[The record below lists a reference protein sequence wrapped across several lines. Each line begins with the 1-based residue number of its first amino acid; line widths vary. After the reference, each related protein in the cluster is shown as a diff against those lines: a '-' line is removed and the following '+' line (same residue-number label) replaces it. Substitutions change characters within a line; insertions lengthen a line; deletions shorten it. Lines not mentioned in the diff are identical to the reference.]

1 MKADKLVDMMKGE
14 LSKQGNEIDWR
25 WKAVEAR
32 NAEFDGMFYFGV
44 QTTGIFCRPS
54 CASRSPKRQNVAFFS
69 SPNEAEQAGFRA
81 CLRCKPKNEYFPGQS
96 AILIHKT
103 FEMLRSDEA
112 EIPTVDELSRRLD
125 VSSGHLQKTFR
136 AILGLT
142 PKEVT
147 DMMRIE
153 NFKRNVKKA
162 DVTTSLYDSGF
173 GSSRSLYEKAGEK
186 LGMTP
191 ATYKKGGMG
200 MKINYTVGDSPIGK
214 LLVAATDKGICAV
227 SFGETEDELKNELE
241 QEFFAAELAK
251 DDEKLKDAVKTIL
264 KGMNGER
271 TILSLPLD
279 IRGTAFQM
287 RVWSELRKIPFGE
300 TRSYG
305 EIAEE
310 IGNPKAVRA
319 VARACATNP
328 VALVNPCHRVI
339 GADGKLSGYKWGI
352 ERKAELLTME
362 SSLKTTTK

>member
-1 MKADKLVDMMKGE
+1 MKE
-14 LSKQGNEIDWR
+14 QFSKQGNEIDWR

-32 NAEFDGMFYFGV
+32 NGEFDGLFYFGV
-44 QTTGIFCRPS
+44 QTTGVFCRPS
-54 CASRSPKRQNVAFFS
+54 CSSRSQKRQNVAFFTTTG
-69 SPNEAEQAGFRA
+69 EAEMAGFRA
-81 CLRCKPKNEYFPGQS
+81 CLRCKPKSEYYPGPA
-96 AILIHKT
+96 AILIQKAFEVLKSDKT
-103 FEMLRSDEA
+103 
-112 EIPTVDELSRRLD
+112 EILTVDELSRRLE
-125 VSSGHLQKTFR
+125 VSPGHLQKIFKL
-136 AILGLT
+136 IVGLT

-162 DVTTSLYDSGF
+162 DVTSSLYDSGF

-191 ATYKKGGMG
+191 ATYKKGGKS
-200 MKINYTVGDSPIGK
+200 MKINYTAADSPIGK
-214 LLVAATDKGICAV
+214 LMVAATEKGICSV
-227 SFGETEDELKNELE
+227 SFGDTADELKNELE
-241 QEFFAAELAK
+241 QEFFAAEIRN
-251 DDEKLKDAVKTIL
+251 DDTTLKDAVAAIL

-287 RVWSELRKIPFGE
+287 RVWSELRKIPYGE

-305 EIAEE
+305 QIAEKL
-310 IGNPKAVRA
+310 GNPKAVRA

-328 VALVNPCHRVI
+328 IALVNPCHRVI

-352 ERKAELLTME
+352 ERKAQILEKE
-362 SSLKTTTK
+362 KAKKNAIG

>member
-1 MKADKLVDMMKGE
+1 MTNGK
-14 LSKQGNEIDWR
+14 LSKQRDDSDWR
-25 WKAVEAR
+25 WKVVEAR
-32 NAEFDGMFYFGV
+32 NGEFDGLFYFGV

-54 CASRSPKRQNVAFFS
+54 CSSRSPNRQNVAFFS
-69 SPNEAEQAGFRA
+69 TPNEAEKAGFRA
-81 CLRCKPKNEYFPGQS
+81 CLRCKPKHEYFPGP
-96 AILIHKT
+96 AAMLIEKA
-103 FEMLRSDEA
+103 FEILRSDEA
-112 EIPTVDELSRRLD
+112 EIPTVDELSQRLG
-125 VSSGHLQKTFR
+125 VSAGHLQKTFR

-153 NFKRNVKKA
+153 NFKKNVKNA
-162 DVTTSLYDSGF
+162 DVTASLYDSGF

-200 MKINYTVGDSPIGK
+200 TKINYTVDDSPIGK

-227 SFGETEDELKNELE
+227 SFGETADELKTELD
-241 QEFFAAELAK
+241 QEFFSAEIAK
-251 DDEKLKDAVKTIL
+251 DDEKLKDAVNAIL

-271 TILSLPLD
+271 AILSLPLD

-287 RVWSELRKIPFGE
+287 RVWSELRKIPYGE

-305 EIAEE
+305 QLAEKL
-310 IGNPKAVRA
+310 GNPKAVRA

-352 ERKAELLTME
+352 ERKAELLAKE
-362 SSLKTTTK
+362 SSLKNTTK